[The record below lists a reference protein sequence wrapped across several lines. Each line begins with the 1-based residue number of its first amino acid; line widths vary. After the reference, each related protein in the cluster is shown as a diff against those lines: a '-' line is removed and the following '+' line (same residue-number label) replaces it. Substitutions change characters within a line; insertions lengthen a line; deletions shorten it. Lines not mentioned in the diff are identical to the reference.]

1 MPEAIARHKE
11 TKNFVQTVTVY
22 ETLFSF
28 LKTMLQKAFLAMKK
42 FALLRYA
49 RNATSPITDVLRF
62 GTLHRT
68 VLSLIYILQ
77 AKVMITRFFI

>member
-1 MPEAIARHKE
+1 MELFRLYTFIDGMPEAIARHKE
-11 TKNFVQTVTVY
+11 TKDFVQTVTVY

-49 RNATSPITDVLRF
+49 YYPSY
-62 GTLHRT
+62 
-68 VLSLIYILQ
+68 IYC
-77 AKVMITRFFI
+77 KPK